1 MMAQRFVWL
10 HPKLDKPMGG
20 ANFVLFAARQL
31 KQIAEVLVITQQT
44 APEMQARFEEFG
56 VELISLDSPTF
67 TDKRFWLSYQ
77 HCINRD
83 AQAIKDLTTSDDIVL
98 SSMYPMN
105 VIARRAGHHDIQVLY
120 EPFSLFH
127 DREYVRN
134 FGPSAALFLA
144 LMRRLHVEEEIAATR
159 AAGCR
164 LTLSSSEA
172 QSIKSIYNAGSSV
185 IFEGVDTD
193 TFNISVPPHADFV
206 GRKFIL
212 HSTGFDR
219 YKGTDLVIA
228 AMPEI
233 ARQVEDVILVVTCTR
248 ENHTALQRYRSDLNK
263 AGIADKVKF
272 LGTLPCK
279 ELPGLNR
286 AASLYV
292 EPGWDRSMSLSVK
305 EAMACGTPVVRGM
318 AGWEEIDDG
327 VEGFLVAPDDID
339 SYVSQ
344 VVKLLTDDALR
355 QDMASAAVQ
364 RVVNQFT
371 WTGVGN
377 RIAEHAH
384 GTVVELRDAA

>member
-1 MMAQRFVWL
+1 MTAQRIVWL

-20 ANFVLFAARQL
+20 ANFVLYAARQL
-31 KQIAEVLVITQQT
+31 KQVADVLVVTQRT
-44 APEMQARFEEFG
+44 APPMQARFEAFG
-56 VELISLDSPTF
+56 IELRSLDSPTF

-83 AQAIKDLTTSDDIVL
+83 ARAISELIGPRDVVL

-120 EPFSLFH
+120 EAFSLFH
-127 DREYVRN
+127 DAEYIRN
-134 FGPSAALFLA
+134 FGPGAALFLA
-144 LMRRLHVEEEIAATR
+144 LMRHLHVDEEIAATR

-172 QSIKSIYNAGSSV
+172 QRIKAVYDADAAV
-185 IFEGVDTD
+185 VFEGVDTE
-193 TFNISVPPHADFV
+193 TFNVSVPRNTKFGD
-206 GRKFIL
+206 RKYIL

-219 YKGTDLVIA
+219 YKGTDLVIE

-233 ARQVEDVILVVTCTR
+233 IRQVEDAILVVTYTR
-248 ENHTALQRYRSDLNK
+248 ENSTALGRYRRDLEK
-263 AGIADKVKF
+263 AGIADRVIF
-272 LGTLPCK
+272 LGTLPYDD
-279 ELPGLNR
+279 LPGLNR
-286 AASLYV
+286 GATLYV

-339 SYVSQ
+339 SYIKR
-344 VVKLLTDDALR
+344 VVELLTDDALR
-355 QDMASAAVQ
+355 QEMANAAVQ
-364 RVVNQFT
+364 RIAKQFT
-371 WTGVGN
+371 WIAVGN
-377 RIAEHAH
+377 RIAEHANR
-384 GTVVELRDAA
+384 TVVQLREAV